1 LASHL
6 TQGYRIDRGNKQT
19 TQQHTTANTMAHH
32 TTATIPPRS
41 RATNRHR
48 FWCLSVAAI
57 VFWASIWSSP
67 TGCQALSASSSK
79 ATSPIGGI
87 FGKSSSSKSNNKDG
101 IAIELFDPTDEGTL
115 GLLQECRRTAF
126 AANKE
131 NFLDSE
137 RDFCA
142 AKSAVDG
149 RNLCAIALD
158 TQDGTVVGS
167 ADLAPKMKG
176 VNVITNVFV
185 RPDFRGKGLGR
196 RLMKEGI
203 EGVLANNLPPE
214 NRATTMEAVLT
225 LDVYTHNRPAFK
237 LYEDLGYEPSSVM
250 HSGTLALANAINAN
264 LVVKL
269 SKTVPIEPEQ

>member
-1 LASHL
+1 MTH
-6 TQGYRIDRGNKQT
+6 Y
-19 TQQHTTANTMAHH
+19 
-32 TTATIPPRS
+32 TTATVPPRS

-57 VFWASIWSSP
+57 VFSASIWSSP

-87 FGKSSSSKSNNKDG
+87 FGKGSSSSSKNNQDG
-101 IAIELFDPTDEGTL
+101 IAIEIFDPTDARTL
-115 GLLQECRRTAF
+115 GLLQDCRRTAF

-149 RNLCAIALD
+149 RNLCAIALN

-185 RPDFRGKGLGR
+185 RPDQRGKGLGR
-196 RLMKEGI
+196 RLMVEGI

-225 LDVYTHNRPAFK
+225 LDVYTHNTPAFK
-237 LYEDLGYEPSSVM
+237 LYEDLGYEPSSAM

-269 SKTVPIEPEQ
+269 SKTVPIQPEQ

>member
-1 LASHL
+1 
-6 TQGYRIDRGNKQT
+6 
-19 TQQHTTANTMAHH
+19 M
-32 TTATIPPRS
+32 
-41 RATNRHR
+41 NRHR
-48 FWCLSVAAI
+48 VWCLSVTAI
-57 VFWASIWSSP
+57 VFSASIWSSP
-67 TGCQALSASSSK
+67 IGCQALSASSSK
-79 ATSPIGGI
+79 APSPIGGI
-87 FGKSSSSKSNNKDG
+87 FGKNSDSDNNNDG
-101 IAIELFDPTDEGTL
+101 IAIELFDPTDERTL

-137 RDFCA
+137 RDFVA
-142 AKSAVDG
+142 AKSVVDG

-158 TQDGTVVGS
+158 TEDGTVVGS

-185 RPDFRGKGLGR
+185 RPDQRGKGLGR
-196 RLMKEGI
+196 RLMVEGI

-214 NRATTMEAVLT
+214 NRAGEGEAILS
-225 LDVYTHNRPAFK
+225 LDVYTHNTPAFK
-237 LYEDLGYEPSSVM
+237 LYEDLGYEPSSAI

-269 SKTVPIEPEQ
+269 SKTVPIGPEQ